1 VTPKVLSM
9 ASPAW
14 ISTVLSTKPN
24 AMKGTML
31 QTNNVRRSEA
41 VGRGQ
46 ASVKAAAASAEA
58 APAPA
63 PAPPAPTPPAAA
75 AVDSAR
81 RAPPLAINAPARS
94 ANCLWLAMGVPLLAL
109 RTGRAALEKKALG
122 ARRQL
127 APPAS
132 ATRATEPTTSGFA
145 KAAAADVA
153 DAVWGSRGA
162 AAPNAASAAFIRR
175 SFIAKSVTP
184 SDSTPPTP
192 TEAAPSPRR
201 CPAPRAARV
210 VPLAAPARA
219 CAARRI
225 LAAARREPRCG

>member
-1 VTPKVLSM
+1 MTPKVLSM

-31 QTNNVRRSEA
+31 QTNNVRSSEA

-46 ASVKAAAASAEA
+46 AFVKAAAAGAEA

-63 PAPPAPTPPAAA
+63 TAPPAPTPPAAT
-75 AVDSAR
+75 AVDCAR
-81 RAPPLAINAPARS
+81 CAPPFAINAPARS
-94 ANCLWLAMGVPLLAL
+94 ANCLWLATGVPLLLAL
-109 RTGRAALEKKALG
+109 RRGRAALEKNALG

-132 ATRATEPTTSGFA
+132 ATRATDPTTSGFA
-145 KAAAADVA
+145 QAAAADVA
-153 DAVWGSRGA
+153 DAMWGSRGA
-162 AAPNAASAAFIRR
+162 ANAASPGAVIRR

-192 TEAAPSPRR
+192 VEAAPSPRR
-201 CPAPRAARV
+201 CPALRTARV
-210 VPLAAPARA
+210 VTLAAPARA

-225 LAAARREPRCG
+225 LAAAR